1 MKILHTSDWHLGRM
15 IYGRSLL
22 KDQEFFLF
30 ERLIPLLEE
39 ERPDCMLIAGD
50 IFDRQIAPL
59 EAIGLMERFLHEA
72 VQKRGCPVLMI
83 PGNHDSAQRLALASD
98 LLRSSGL
105 FIERELKR
113 NPRPVRLN
121 DSYGPVNFYLLPYF
135 DLAQARE
142 VYGGEEELQTLQEAY
157 EKTVQEIE
165 AGWNPEERN
174 LLIGHFFAAGS
185 VLSQSE
191 SPLFVGGSGQ
201 VAPALFQHFDYTAL
215 GHIHSAQRVGEKGW
229 YSGSPLKYSFDE
241 EGHKKGVLIV
251 ELETKGTLSVEHR
264 PVVPLR
270 DMRTISGRFEE
281 LLKKGKEKIAAG
293 KNEDY
298 ILATLTD
305 ETPIYE
311 PVARLREVYPNL
323 LGLTTEWM
331 KSQGDD
337 QDRETLKEGLSS
349 HKIDDGTIFQEF
361 LRQVCGEEPSEE
373 DMNIFKEAGRRAA
386 EGGEAG

>member
-1 MKILHTSDWHLGRM
+1 M
-15 IYGRSLL
+15 I
-22 KDQEFFLF
+22 
-30 ERLIPLLEE
+30 I
-39 ERPDCMLIAGD
+39 
-50 IFDRQIAPL
+50 
-59 EAIGLMERFLHEA
+59 
-72 VQKRGCPVLMI
+72 
-83 PGNHDSAQRLALASD
+83 
-98 LLRSSGL
+98 
-105 FIERELKR
+105 
-113 NPRPVRLN
+113 
-121 DSYGPVNFYLLPYF
+121 
-135 DLAQARE
+135 
-142 VYGGEEELQTLQEAY
+142 
-157 EKTVQEIE
+157 
-165 AGWNPEERN
+165 
-174 LLIGHFFAAGS
+174 
-185 VLSQSE
+185 
-191 SPLFVGGSGQ
+191 
-201 VAPALFQHFDYTAL
+201 
-215 GHIHSAQRVGEKGW
+215 
-229 YSGSPLKYSFDE
+229 
-241 EGHKKGVLIV
+241 

-264 PVVPLR
+264 PVVPMR

-298 ILATLTD
+298 ILVTLTD
-305 ETPIYE
+305 ETPVYE